1 MYSNDV
7 SPIQVIGIIGFSQVN
22 VSRLKK
28 SESETSLRMPQLIK
42 QEMKVLCQ
50 NILHFWNGKCESQR
64 WKS

>member
-50 NILHFWNGKCESQR
+50 NILHF
-64 WKS
+64 